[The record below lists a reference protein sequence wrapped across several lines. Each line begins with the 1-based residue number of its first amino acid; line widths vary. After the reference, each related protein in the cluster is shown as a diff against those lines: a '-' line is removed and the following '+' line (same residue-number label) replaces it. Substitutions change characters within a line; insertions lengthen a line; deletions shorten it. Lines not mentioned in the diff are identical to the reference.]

1 MKNFITALLVFLV
14 WSFFGLWLYS
24 WLDPSTKNIA
34 AQVEKLSVVSE
45 DGDLTIKADLKH
57 NQEKETIYKNEI
69 IQDSTMISE
78 IQPPIMNIEE
88 HGLKAITEDGDLVF
102 HYKDGIEISKNSR
115 RLNVPSK
122 LAGFTDEIYNYL
134 LRNPDKEVHIISL
147 YSVTE
152 NNESPNLGI
161 QRGKEVKRLLQ
172 KSGVPSEKIVVK
184 SVIQDIDFESSNTF
198 DNTFSFAFRAL
209 DQSRIDSIVPEIPD
223 AIVVYPR
230 FEGTR
235 ILENS
240 NLKNLVD
247 QIQNALNQNA
257 NIAIEIIGHTD
268 NIGAA
273 SENYKL
279 GLDFA
284 RQVRWYLISKGV
296 IDKDNIKAIS
306 KGESESIDTNNT
318 KRGRATNQRIEVV
331 FY

>member
-1 MKNFITALLVFLV
+1 MKNFFTALMVFLV

-24 WLDPSTKNIA
+24 WLDPSTKNIT
-34 AQVEKLSVVSE
+34 AQVESINSDSTNLSSE
-45 DGDLTIKADLKH
+45 PEVQRK
-57 NQEKETIYKNEI
+57 QEKEATFKNELI
-69 IQDSTMISE
+69 IDSTLVSE
-78 IQPPIMNIEE
+78 TKPTIINIEE

-115 RLNVPSK
+115 RLNVSSK
-122 LAGFTDEIYNYL
+122 LSGFSDEIYNHL
-134 LRNPDKEVHIISL
+134 IRNPDKEVHVISL
-147 YSVTE
+147 YSVNE

-172 KSGVPSEKIVVK
+172 KAGVPSEKIVVK
-184 SVIQDIDFESSNTF
+184 SVIQDIGFEPNNIAN
-198 DNTFSFAFRAL
+198 NTFSFAFRRL

-223 AIVVYPR
+223 AIVVYPG
-230 FEGTR
+230 FQGAR
-235 ILENS
+235 IIENS
-240 NLKNLVD
+240 NLKNLVE
-247 QIQNALNQNA
+247 QIQVAMSQNP
-257 NIAIEIIGHTD
+257 NISIEIIGHTD

-296 IDKDNIKAIS
+296 IDEENIKAIS

-318 KRGRATNQRIEVV
+318 KRGREANQRIEVV